1 MEILQQEVH
10 SDHLLRRTYQLGTIN
25 ADTVNFRFFNQMDDK
40 VLVKGDKLWISTQT
54 TQQTVGGKQ
63 QTFRLVGYVKTAEWG
78 WVSEEYIDFV
88 N

>member
-1 MEILQQEVH
+1 
-10 SDHLLRRTYQLGTIN
+10 
-25 ADTVNFRFFNQMDDK
+25 MDDK